1 MGTDEAAEP
10 QPQAD
15 TRAARAAATAA
26 TRARWRGRL
35 VRAASG
41 LAVLGAVA
49 AVVTLGQWP
58 VQGTAAAQGVP
69 LPPQEV
75 AVPPSAT
82 TLVCAGP
89 LILPDD
95 TGRGDAEFD
104 PTPVDPISTL
114 TAVTSVP
121 PGTSGDGVA
130 AGTVTTL
137 DGTQTLETLTAGGD
151 GVSVSSVG
159 GPLAVHAQPGTEPAR
174 VGAVSSGLVKAGDLR
189 GLAAASCAQP
199 VADAWL
205 VGGATD
211 LSSTAQLVLD
221 NAGST
226 PAEVTLDLW
235 GPTGR
240 VDLSG
245 ERYLVAPGGERVVV
259 LGGIAAEQRRV
270 ALHVSATGGRVGVH
284 VQDSVLDGFTPAGTD
299 LVVPGA
305 APSRRQVVP
314 GVSVVASTVNDP
326 HAPALRLLAPG
337 DAATTAHVTLLGPGG
352 PEQLPGAESV
362 ELAPGEVTDVP
373 LGGLAAGAYTVVV
386 SASEPVVAAA
396 VVSRPG
402 SAGELDDTPST
413 ERAWAASVT
422 PGQGG
427 VAVLPSGT
435 HGMLVVA
442 AVPDGDDDGT
452 DGSGEGTLRLL
463 GAGGE
468 LLAERPLSVPAGTTG
483 SWTLDGL
490 LAGSGPVV
498 PGGTDD
504 AAEPPA
510 EGVRAVDLVT
520 ASGATVRLS
529 WALVAEVDRKDG
541 VLVSVLDP
549 VPVRAG
555 APSVAVRPDPRLGT
569 R

>member
-1 MGTDEAAEP
+1 MTRTGTDQMDPDEVRKEV
-10 QPQAD
+10 
-15 TRAARAAATAA
+15 ARTPGV
-26 TRARWRGRL
+26 WRGRL
-35 VRAASG
+35 ARAASG
-41 LAVLGAVA
+41 IAVLGAVA
-49 AVVTLGQWP
+49 GVVALGQWP
-58 VQGTAAAQGVP
+58 VQGIAAAPTVP
-69 LPPQEV
+69 ADDV
-75 AVPPSAT
+75 AVPPSST

-104 PTPVDPISTL
+104 PTPVDPITSV

-121 PGTSGDGVA
+121 AGSGDAVA

-137 DGTQTLETLTAGGD
+137 DGTQAGTLEAGGA
-151 GVSVSSVG
+151 GATLAQPG

-174 VGAVSSGLVKAGDLR
+174 VGAVSSGLVTAGDLR

-211 LSSTAQLVLD
+211 LTSTAQLVLD

-235 GPTGR
+235 GPSGR

-245 ERYLVAPGGERVVV
+245 ERYLVAPGAERVVA

-270 ALHVSATGGRVGVH
+270 ALHVSATGGRVAVH
-284 VQDSVLDGFTPAGTD
+284 VQDSALDGFTPAGTD

-314 GVSVVASTVNDP
+314 GVSVVGSAVDDP
-326 HAPALRLLAPG
+326 HAPALRLLVPG
-337 DAATTAHVTLLGPGG
+337 DVGTTAHVTLLGPGG

-362 ELAPGEVTDVP
+362 ELSPGEVTDVP
-373 LGGLAAGAYTVVV
+373 LGGLAAGSYTVLV
-386 SASEPVVAAA
+386 SASEPVVAAS
-396 VVSRPG
+396 VVGRPG
-402 SAGELDDTPST
+402 SPGTLDDTPST

-427 VAVLPSGT
+427 VAVLPAGARGT
-435 HGMLVVA
+435 LVVG

-452 DGSGEGTLRLL
+452 AGTGSGTLRLL
-463 GAGGE
+463 GADGS
-468 LLAERPLSVPAGTTG
+468 LLSERPVDVPAGTTG
-483 SWTLDGL
+483 SWSLDAI
-490 LAGSGPVV
+490 LAGTGHVV
-498 PGGTDD
+498 PDTTGEAGGVQAPTTG
-504 AAEPPA
+504 A
-510 EGVRAVDLVT
+510 VRAVDLRT
-520 ASGATVRLS
+520 SSGATVRLS
-529 WALVAEVDRKDG
+529 WALVAEVDRPDG

-549 VPVRAG
+549 VPVRSG
-555 APSVAVRPDPRLGT
+555 APSVAVREDARLGT

>member
-1 MGTDEAAEP
+1 MDADEAREG
-10 QPQAD
+10 
-15 TRAARAAATAA
+15 ARTPGV
-26 TRARWRGRL
+26 WRGRL
-35 VRAASG
+35 ARGASG
-41 LAVLGAVA
+41 IAVLGAVA
-49 AVVTLGQWP
+49 GVVALGQWP
-58 VQGTAAAQGVP
+58 VQGNAAAQAVP
-69 LPPQEV
+69 PAEV

-104 PTPVDPISTL
+104 PTPVDPVTSV

-121 PGTSGDGVA
+121 AGGGDGVA

-137 DGTQTLETLTAGGD
+137 DGVPTGATLEAGGS
-151 GVSVSSVG
+151 GTSVSPAG
-159 GPLAVHAQPGTEPAR
+159 APLAVYAQPGTEPAR
-174 VGAVSSGLVKAGDLR
+174 VGAVSSGLVTAGDLR

-211 LSSTAQLVLD
+211 LTSTAQLVLD

-235 GPTGR
+235 GPSGR

-245 ERYLVAPGGERVVV
+245 ERYLVAPGAERVVV

-314 GVSVVASTVNDP
+314 GVSVVASTVDDP
-326 HAPALRLLAPG
+326 HAPALRLLVPG
-337 DAATTAHVTLLGPGG
+337 DVGTTAHVTLLGPTG
-352 PEQLPGAESV
+352 PAQLPGAESV
-362 ELAPGEVTDVP
+362 DLAPGEVTDVP
-373 LGGLAAGAYTVVV
+373 LGGLAAGSYTVLV
-386 SASEPVVAAA
+386 SASEPVVASS

-402 SAGELDDTPST
+402 SPGDLDDTPST

-427 VAVLPSGT
+427 VAVLPSGARGT
-435 HGMLVVA
+435 LVVG
-442 AVPDGDDDGT
+442 AVPDEDDDGT
-452 DGSGEGTLRLL
+452 DGEATGTLRLL
-463 GAGGE
+463 GADGE
-468 LLAERPLSVPAGTTG
+468 VLAERPVSVPAGTTG
-483 SWTLDGL
+483 AWSLDSL
-490 LAGSGPVV
+490 LQGSGPVV
-498 PGGTDD
+498 PVTTGEPAGV
-504 AAEPPA
+504 EPPTA
-510 EGVRAVDLVT
+510 GGVRAVDLVT
-520 ASGATVRLS
+520 GSGVTVRLS
-529 WALVAEVDRKDG
+529 WALVAEVDRPDG

-555 APSVAVRPDPRLGT
+555 APSVAVREDPRLGT